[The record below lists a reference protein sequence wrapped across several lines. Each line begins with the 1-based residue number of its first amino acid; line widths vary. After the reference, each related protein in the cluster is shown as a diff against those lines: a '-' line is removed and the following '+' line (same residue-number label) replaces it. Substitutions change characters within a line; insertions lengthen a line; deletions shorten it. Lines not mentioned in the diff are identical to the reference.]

1 MAAIPENVDGLGVD
15 HPLQNTVVIVVD
27 TEKITEKETG
37 TETTVVTVSVGTRLP
52 KTGVATIVFVTT
64 GVATTA
70 TGKGVTT
77 EIETATEKGETT
89 EIGTAT
95 VGKGVGERTGKRAA
109 ADVNGPGADLGVP
122 AVTSTKRANVINGTG
137 RSEKLKSNGKSKKNQ
152 KREWSDC
159 KIEVHANMI
168 THNQIIA

>member
-52 KTGVATIVFVTT
+52 KTGVATIVFATT

-77 EIETATEKGETT
+77 EIETATEKGVTT

-109 ADVNGPGADLGVP
+109 ADVNGPAGADLGVP

-137 RSEKLKSNGKSKKNQ
+137 RSAKLKSNGKSKKNQ
-152 KREWSDC
+152 KREWSD
-159 KIEVHANMI
+159 
-168 THNQIIA
+168 